1 MEELPK
7 ARFFSNLHFSSMP
20 VISYREALNQALAE
34 EIERDPAVVLMGE
47 EVAQF
52 KGSYKVSEG
61 LLERFGQNRIID
73 TPISEAAFS
82 GLAVGA
88 AMMGMRPV
96 VEFMFWSFCY
106 VAFDQI
112 FNNAANV
119 RYMSGGLINVP
130 IVFRGPANG
139 GTNVGAT
146 HSHTPE
152 NFAAN
157 TPGIKVICPATP
169 ADAKGM
175 LKSAIRDN
183 DPVCVM
189 ENTILYNLKDE
200 VPEGEVLVPLGKAR
214 IARPGKDLTIIAHGK
229 SVHVAMEVAQT
240 LDQSHGVS
248 AEVLDLRSI
257 RPLDVEAILNSV
269 RKTNR
274 VILVEENKPFCG
286 VDAQIA
292 YLIQDQ
298 AFDYLDAPVKRVSAI
313 DAPQAYSKALE
324 SFQIPNHDRVLAK
337 VMEII

>member
-1 MEELPK
+1 M
-7 ARFFSNLHFSSMP
+7 A
-20 VISYREALNQALAE
+20 IITYREALNQALSE
-34 EIERDPAVVLMGE
+34 EIERDKNVVLMGE

-61 LLERFGQNRIID
+61 MLEKFGGERIID

-106 VAFDQI
+106 VAYDQI
-112 FNNAANV
+112 FNNAANI

-157 TPGIKVICPATP
+157 TPGLKVICPSTP
-169 ADAKGM
+169 ADAKGL
-175 LKSAIRDN
+175 LKAAIRDN

-200 VPEGEVLVPLGKAR
+200 VPEDKDFLIPLGKAKTVLE
-214 IARPGKDLTIIAHGK
+214 GTDLSIISHGR
-229 SVHVAMEVAQT
+229 SVHTALQVAET
-240 LDQSHGVS
+240 LSEKHNIS

-257 RPLDVEAILNSV
+257 RPLDVDSV
-269 RKTNR
+269 INTVKKTNR
-274 VILVEENKPFCG
+274 VLLVEENKPFCG
-286 VDAQIA
+286 VGAQIS
-292 YLIQDQ
+292 YLIQDHV
-298 AFDYLDAPVKRVSAI
+298 FDYLDAPIKRVSSI

-324 SFQIPNHDRVLAK
+324 NIQIPNHDRVLQKAL
-337 VMEII
+337 ELAS

>member
-1 MEELPK
+1 
-7 ARFFSNLHFSSMP
+7 MP
-20 VISYREALNQALAE
+20 EITYREALNHALAE
-34 EIERDPAVVLMGE
+34 EIERDDNVVLLGE

-61 LLERFGQNRIID
+61 LLEKFGSEKIID

-88 AMMGMRPV
+88 AMLGMRPV

-157 TPGIKVICPATP
+157 TPGIKVICPSTP

-175 LKSAIRDN
+175 LKAAIRDN

-189 ENTILYNLKDE
+189 ENTILYNLKGE
-200 VPEGEVLVPLGKAR
+200 VPDDKDFLVPLGKANLLKE
-214 IARPGKDLTIIAHGK
+214 GSDLSIIAHGK
-229 SVHVAMEVAQT
+229 AVHTSLEVAQS
-240 LDQSHGVS
+240 LEEKHGVS

-257 RPLDVEAILNSV
+257 RPLDTEAILSTV

-274 VILVEENKPFCG
+274 VLLVEENKPFCG
-286 VDAQIA
+286 VGAQISFM
-292 YLIQDQ
+292 IQDQ
-298 AFDYLDAPVKRVSAI
+298 AFDHLDAPIKRVSAI
-313 DAPQAYSKALE
+313 DVPQAYSKPLESIQIPEHNRVLEKALE
-324 SFQIPNHDRVLAK
+324 LI
-337 VMEII
+337 

>member
-1 MEELPK
+1 MAE
-7 ARFFSNLHFSSMP
+7 
-20 VISYREALNQALAE
+20 ITYREALNQALSE
-34 EIERDPAVVLMGE
+34 EILRDQNVVLMGE

-61 LLERFGQNRIID
+61 LLEKFGPEKIID

-112 FNNAANV
+112 FNNAANI

-157 TPGIKVICPATP
+157 TPGLKVICPSTP

-175 LKSAIRDN
+175 MKAAIRDN

-189 ENTILYNLKDE
+189 ENTILYNLKGN
-200 VPEGEVLVPLGKAR
+200 VPDDDDFIIPLGKAKLVCE
-214 IARPGKDLTIIAHGK
+214 GNDLSIITHGR
-229 SVHVAMEVAQT
+229 SVQVALQVAET
-240 LDQSHGVS
+240 LYEKHGVS
-248 AEVLDLRSI
+248 VEVLDLRSI
-257 RPLDVEAILNSV
+257 RPLDLDAILQTV
-269 RKTNR
+269 KKTNR
-274 VILVEENKPFCG
+274 VLLIEENKPFCG

-292 YLIQDQ
+292 YLIQEH

-313 DAPQAYSKALE
+313 DVPQAYSKALE
-324 SFQIPNHDRVLAK
+324 NFQIPNHDRVLAK
-337 VMEII
+337 SIELL

>member
-1 MEELPK
+1 
-7 ARFFSNLHFSSMP
+7 MP
-20 VISYREALNQALAE
+20 EITYREALNQALSE
-34 EIERDPAVVLMGE
+34 EIERDEDVVLLGE

-61 LLERFGQNRIID
+61 LLEKFGSSKIVD

-157 TPGIKVICPATP
+157 TPGLKVICPSTP

-175 LKSAIRDN
+175 LKAAIRDN

-189 ENTILYNLKDE
+189 ENTILYNLKGD
-200 VPEGEVLVPLGKAR
+200 VPDDNEFIIPLGQANLIR
-214 IARPGKDLTIIAHGK
+214 EGSDLSIIAHGK
-229 SVHVAMEVAQT
+229 AVHTSLEVAQS
-240 LDQSHGVS
+240 LEEKHGVS
-248 AEVLDLRSI
+248 TEVLDLRSI
-257 RPLDVEAILNSV
+257 RPLDSEAILSTV

-274 VILVEENKPFCG
+274 VLLVEENKPFCG
-286 VDAQIA
+286 VGAQIS
-292 YLIQDQ
+292 YLIQEQ
-298 AFDYLDAPVKRVSAI
+298 AFDYLDAPIKRVSAI
-313 DAPQAYSKALE
+313 DVPQAYSKSLE
-324 SFQIPNHDRVLAK
+324 SVQIPDHDRVLEKAL
-337 VMEII
+337 EII

>member
-1 MEELPK
+1 
-7 ARFFSNLHFSSMP
+7 MP
-20 VISYREALNQALAE
+20 EISYREALNQALSE
-34 EIERDPAVVLMGE
+34 EIERDENVVLLGE

-61 LLERFGQNRIID
+61 LLEKFGSNKIVD

-157 TPGIKVICPATP
+157 TPGLKVICPSTP

-175 LKSAIRDN
+175 LKAAIRDN
-183 DPVCVM
+183 DPVCLM
-189 ENTILYNLKDE
+189 ENTILYNLKGE
-200 VPEGEVLVPLGKAR
+200 VPDDNEFIIPLGQANLMKE
-214 IARPGKDLTIIAHGK
+214 GSDLSIIAHGK
-229 SVHVAMEVAQT
+229 AVHTSLEVAQS
-240 LDQSHGVS
+240 LEEKHGVS
-248 AEVLDLRSI
+248 TEVLDLRSI
-257 RPLDVEAILNSV
+257 RPLDTEAILSTV

-274 VILVEENKPFCG
+274 VLLVEENKPFCG
-286 VDAQIA
+286 IGAQISF
-292 YLIQDQ
+292 LIQDQ
-298 AFDYLDAPVKRVSAI
+298 AFDFLDAPIKRVTAI
-313 DAPQAYSKALE
+313 DVPQAYSKSLE
-324 SFQIPNHDRVLAK
+324 SIQIPDHDRVLGKAL
-337 VMEII
+337 ELI

>member
-1 MEELPK
+1 MAK
-7 ARFFSNLHFSSMP
+7 
-20 VISYREALNQALAE
+20 ITYREALNQALSE
-34 EIERDPAVVLMGE
+34 EIERDENVILLGE

-61 LLERFGQNRIID
+61 MLERFGPNKIID

-112 FNNAANV
+112 FNNAASV

-157 TPGIKVICPATP
+157 TPGLKVICPTTP

-175 LKSAIRDN
+175 LKAAIRDN

-189 ENTILYNLKDE
+189 ENTILYNM
-200 VPEGEVLVPLGKAR
+200 EGEVPDDSDFIVPLGKANVLR
-214 IARPGKDLTIIAHGK
+214 EGSDISMIAHGK
-229 SVHVAMEVAQT
+229 AVHTSLEAATILQEK
-240 LDQSHGVS
+240 HNIN
-248 AEVLDLRSI
+248 AEVVDLRSI
-257 RPLDVEAILNSV
+257 RPLDVDTIISSV
-269 RKTNR
+269 KKTNR
-274 VILVEENKPFCG
+274 VLLVEENKPFCG
-286 VDAQIA
+286 VDSQIA
-292 YLIQDQ
+292 FLIQDQ
-298 AFDYLDAPVKRVSAI
+298 AFDYLDAPIKRVSAI
-313 DAPQAYSKALE
+313 DAPQAYSKVLENAQIPDANRVLKVALE
-324 SFQIPNHDRVLAK
+324 IL
-337 VMEII
+337 

>member
-1 MEELPK
+1 
-7 ARFFSNLHFSSMP
+7 MP
-20 VISYREALNQALAE
+20 NISYRDALNQGIAE
-34 EIERDPAVVLMGE
+34 ELERDSNVVLMGE

-61 LLERFGQNRIID
+61 LLERFGSSRIID

-88 AMMGMRPV
+88 SMMGMRPV

-130 IVFRGPANG
+130 VVFRGPANG

-157 TPGIKVICPATP
+157 TPGMKVVCPATP
-169 ADAKGM
+169 ADAKG
-175 LKSAIRDN
+175 LIKSSIRDN
-183 DPVCVM
+183 DPVCFM

-200 VPEGEVLVPLGKAR
+200 VPEDNEFLVPLGKANV
-214 IARPGKDLTIIAHGK
+214 IVEGNDISIIAHGK
-229 SVHVAMEVAQT
+229 AVHTALEVAEE
-240 LDQSHGVS
+240 LADKHNIS

-257 RPLDVEAILNSV
+257 RPLDEEAIIQSV
-269 RKTNR
+269 KKTNR
-274 VILVEENKPFCG
+274 VVLVEENKPFCG
-286 VDAQIA
+286 VDAQICF
-292 YLIQDQ
+292 LIQDK
-298 AFDYLDAPVKRVSAI
+298 AFDYLDAPIGRVSAV

-324 SFQIPNHDRVLAK
+324 SIQLPGKEKVLRAALN
-337 VMEII
+337 IL

>member
-1 MEELPK
+1 
-7 ARFFSNLHFSSMP
+7 MP
-20 VISYREALNQALAE
+20 EITYREALNQALAE
-34 EIERDPAVVLMGE
+34 EIERDDNVVLLGE

-61 LLERFGQNRIID
+61 LLEKFGSEKIID

-88 AMMGMRPV
+88 AMLGMRPV

-157 TPGIKVICPATP
+157 TPGIKVICPSTP

-175 LKSAIRDN
+175 LKAAIRDN

-189 ENTILYNLKDE
+189 ENTILYNLKGE
-200 VPEGEVLVPLGKAR
+200 VPDDKDFLVPLGKANLLKE
-214 IARPGKDLTIIAHGK
+214 GSDLSIIAHGK
-229 SVHVAMEVAQT
+229 AVHTSLEVAQS
-240 LDQSHGVS
+240 LEEKHGVS
-248 AEVLDLRSI
+248 VEVLDLRSI
-257 RPLDVEAILNSV
+257 RPLDTEAILSTV

-274 VILVEENKPFCG
+274 VLLVEENKPFCG
-286 VDAQIA
+286 VGAQISFM
-292 YLIQDQ
+292 IQDQ
-298 AFDYLDAPVKRVSAI
+298 AFDYLDAPIKRVSAI
-313 DAPQAYSKALE
+313 DVPQAYSKPLESIQIPEHNRVLEKALE
-324 SFQIPNHDRVLAK
+324 LI
-337 VMEII
+337 

>member
-1 MEELPK
+1 M
-7 ARFFSNLHFSSMP
+7 
-20 VISYREALNQALAE
+20 
-34 EIERDPAVVLMGE
+34 
-47 EVAQF
+47 AQF

-61 LLERFGQNRIID
+61 LLEKFGSEKIID

-88 AMMGMRPV
+88 AMLGMRPV

-157 TPGIKVICPATP
+157 TPGIKVICPSTP

-175 LKSAIRDN
+175 LKAAIRDN

-189 ENTILYNLKDE
+189 ENTILYNLKGE
-200 VPEGEVLVPLGKAR
+200 VPDDKDFLVPLGKANLLKE
-214 IARPGKDLTIIAHGK
+214 GSDLSIIAHGK
-229 SVHVAMEVAQT
+229 AVHTSLEVAQS
-240 LDQSHGVS
+240 LEEKHGVS

-257 RPLDVEAILNSV
+257 RPLDTEAILSTV

-274 VILVEENKPFCG
+274 VLLVEENKPFCG
-286 VDAQIA
+286 VGAQISFM
-292 YLIQDQ
+292 IQDQ
-298 AFDYLDAPVKRVSAI
+298 AFDHLDAPIKRVSAI
-313 DAPQAYSKALE
+313 DVPQAYSKPLESIQIPEHNRVLEKALE
-324 SFQIPNHDRVLAK
+324 LI
-337 VMEII
+337 

>member
-1 MEELPK
+1 MS
-7 ARFFSNLHFSSMP
+7 A
-20 VISYREALNQALAE
+20 ITYREALNQALSE
-34 EIERDPAVVLMGE
+34 EIALDDRVVLMGE

-61 LLERFGQNRIID
+61 MLEQFGAERVID

-112 FNNAANV
+112 FNNAASV

-130 IVFRGPANG
+130 VVFRGPANG

-157 TPGIKVICPATP
+157 TPGLKVVCPATP
-169 ADAKGM
+169 ADAKGL

-183 DPVCVM
+183 DPVCIM
-189 ENTILYNLKDE
+189 ENTILYNM
-200 VPEGEVLVPLGKAR
+200 EGEVPDEADFLVPLGKANVLR
-214 IARPGKDLTIIAHGK
+214 EGSDLSIIAHGK
-229 SVHVAMEVAQT
+229 AVHTSLQVAQT
-240 LDQSHGVS
+240 LEEQFKVS

-257 RPLDVEAILNSV
+257 RPLDVEAVLSTV
-269 RKTNR
+269 KKTNR
-274 VILVEENKPFCG
+274 VLLVEENKPFCG
-286 VDAQIA
+286 VGAQVSFI
-292 YLIQDQ
+292 IQDQ
-298 AFDYLDAPVKRVSAI
+298 AFDYLDAPIKRVSAI

-324 SFQIPNHDRVLAK
+324 SIQIPEHDRILAK
-337 VMEII
+337 AKELI

>member
-1 MEELPK
+1 M
-7 ARFFSNLHFSSMP
+7 AT
-20 VISYREALNQALAE
+20 ITYREALNQALTE
-34 EIERDPAVVLMGE
+34 EISRDDQVVLMGE

-61 LLERFGQNRIID
+61 MLEKFGPDRIID

-88 AMMGMRPV
+88 AMMGLRPV

-157 TPGIKVICPATP
+157 TPGVKVICPATP

-183 DPVCVM
+183 DPVCMM
-189 ENTILYNLKDE
+189 ENTILYNLQGE
-200 VPEGEVLVPLGKAR
+200 VPEEDEFLVPLGKANVIR
-214 IARPGKDLTIIAHGK
+214 EGKDLSIIAHGK
-229 SVHVAMEVAQT
+229 SVHTALQVAETLEEKHRVSVEV
-240 LDQSHGVS
+240 V
-248 AEVLDLRSI
+248 DLRSI
-257 RPLDVEAILNSV
+257 RPLDVETILSSV

-274 VILVEENKPFCG
+274 VLLVEENKPFCG

-292 YLIQDQ
+292 FIIQDQ
-298 AFDYLDAPVKRVSAI
+298 AFDHLDAPVKRVSAI
-313 DAPQAYSKALE
+313 DVPQAYSKTLE
-324 SFQIPNHDRVLAK
+324 SFQIPDHDRVLAK
-337 VMEII
+337 AMELL

>member
-1 MEELPK
+1 MAK
-7 ARFFSNLHFSSMP
+7 
-20 VISYREALNQALAE
+20 ITYREALNQALSE
-34 EIERDPAVVLMGE
+34 EIERDKNVVLMGE

-61 LLERFGQNRIID
+61 MLEKFGPERVID

-88 AMMGMRPV
+88 AMVGMRPV

-112 FNNAANV
+112 FNNAASV

-157 TPGIKVICPATP
+157 TPGLKVICPATP

-189 ENTILYNLKDE
+189 ENTILYNMQDD
-200 VPEGEVLVPLGKAR
+200 VPEDNDFLIPLGKAN
-214 IARPGKDLTIIAHGK
+214 ILKEGNDLTIIAHGK
-229 SVHVAMEVAQT
+229 AVHTSLEVAQT
-240 LDQSHGVS
+240 LEEKHNVS
-248 AEVLDLRSI
+248 VEVLDLRSI
-257 RPLDVEAILNSV
+257 RPLDVEAIIKTV
-269 RKTNR
+269 KKTNR
-274 VILVEENKPFCG
+274 VLLVEENKPFCG

-292 YLIQDQ
+292 FIIQDQ
-298 AFDYLDAPVKRVSAI
+298 AFDYLDAPIKRISAI

-324 SFQIPNHDRVLAK
+324 NVQIPAHDRILAK
-337 VMEII
+337 AMELI

>member
-1 MEELPK
+1 MAE
-7 ARFFSNLHFSSMP
+7 
-20 VISYREALNQALAE
+20 ITYREALNQALAE
-34 EIERDPAVVLMGE
+34 EIARDPNVVLMGE

-61 LLERFGQNRIID
+61 LLEKFGSNKIID

-157 TPGIKVICPATP
+157 TPGLKVICPSTP

-175 LKSAIRDN
+175 LKAAIRDN

-189 ENTILYNLKDE
+189 ENTILYNLKGDVPDE
-200 VPEGEVLVPLGKAR
+200 EDFIIPLGKAR
-214 IARPGKDLTIIAHGK
+214 VVSAGSDLSIIAHGR
-229 SVHVAMEVAQT
+229 SVQVALQVAET
-240 LDQSHGVS
+240 LNEKHNVS
-248 AEVLDLRSI
+248 VEVLDLRSI
-257 RPLDVEAILNSV
+257 RPLDLDAILQSV

-274 VILVEENKPFCG
+274 VLLVEENKPFCG

-292 YLIQDQ
+292 YLIQEH
-298 AFDYLDAPVKRVSAI
+298 AFDDLDAPIKRVSAI
-313 DAPQAYSKALE
+313 DVPQAYSKALE
-324 SFQIPNHDRVLAK
+324 NFQIPNHDRVLAK
-337 VMEII
+337 AMELI

>member
-1 MEELPK
+1 M
-7 ARFFSNLHFSSMP
+7 AS
-20 VISYREALNQALAE
+20 ITYREALNQALSE
-34 EIERDPAVVLMGE
+34 EITRDPNVFLLGE

-52 KGSYKVSEG
+52 RGSYKVSEG
-61 LLERFGQNRIID
+61 LLEKFGSDKIID

-157 TPGIKVICPATP
+157 TPGMKVVCPATP
-169 ADAKGM
+169 ADAKG
-175 LKSAIRDN
+175 LIKSAIRDN
-183 DPVCVM
+183 DPVCFM

-200 VPEGEVLVPLGKAR
+200 VPDEQDFLIPLGKAKVLLE
-214 IARPGKDLTIIAHGK
+214 GKDISIIAHGK
-229 SVHVAMEVAQT
+229 AVHTALEVAEE
-240 LDQSHGVS
+240 LSVKNNVS
-248 AEVLDLRSI
+248 AEVIDLRSI
-257 RPLDVEAILNSV
+257 RPLDEDTIISSV
-269 RKTNR
+269 KKTNR
-274 VILVEENKPFCG
+274 ALLVEENKPFCG
-286 VDAQIA
+286 VDAQICF
-292 YLIQDQ
+292 LIQDQ
-298 AFDYLDAPVKRVSAI
+298 AFDFLDAPIGRVSSV
-313 DAPQAYSKALE
+313 DAPQAYSKSLETAQLPGKEKVLKAALK
-324 SFQIPNHDRVLAK
+324 LL
-337 VMEII
+337 

>member
-1 MEELPK
+1 
-7 ARFFSNLHFSSMP
+7 MP
-20 VISYREALNQALAE
+20 EITYREALNQALAE
-34 EIERDPAVVLMGE
+34 EIERDDNGVLLGE

-61 LLERFGQNRIID
+61 LLEKFGSEKIID

-88 AMMGMRPV
+88 AMLGMRPV

-157 TPGIKVICPATP
+157 TPGLKVICPSTP

-175 LKSAIRDN
+175 LKAAIRDN

-189 ENTILYNLKDE
+189 ENTILYNLKGE
-200 VPEGEVLVPLGKAR
+200 VPDDKDFLVPLGKANLLKE
-214 IARPGKDLTIIAHGK
+214 GSDLSIIAHGK
-229 SVHVAMEVAQT
+229 AVHTSLEVAQS
-240 LDQSHGVS
+240 LEEKHGVS

-257 RPLDVEAILNSV
+257 RPLDTEAILSTV

-274 VILVEENKPFCG
+274 VLLVEENKPFCG
-286 VDAQIA
+286 VGAQISFM
-292 YLIQDQ
+292 IQDQ
-298 AFDYLDAPVKRVSAI
+298 AFDHLDAPIKRVSAI
-313 DAPQAYSKALE
+313 DVPQAYSKSLESIQIPEHNRVLEKALE
-324 SFQIPNHDRVLAK
+324 LI
-337 VMEII
+337 

>member
-1 MEELPK
+1 MAL
-7 ARFFSNLHFSSMP
+7 
-20 VISYREALNQALAE
+20 ITYREALNQALSE
-34 EIERDPAVVLMGE
+34 EIKRDKNVVLMGE

-61 LLERFGQNRIID
+61 MLEKFGSDRIID

-112 FNNAANV
+112 FNNAASI

-157 TPGIKVICPATP
+157 TPGLKVICPSTP

-189 ENTILYNLKDE
+189 ENTILYNLRDE
-200 VPEGEVLVPLGKAR
+200 VPEEDDFTIPLGKAKVVR
-214 IARPGKDLTIIAHGK
+214 EGNDLSIIAHGK
-229 SVHVAMEVAQT
+229 AVHTSILVAQT
-240 LDQSHGVS
+240 LEEKYQVS
-248 AEVLDLRSI
+248 VEVLDLRSI
-257 RPLDVEAILNSV
+257 RPLDTESILSSV

-274 VILVEENKPFCG
+274 VLLVEENKPFCG
-286 VDAQIA
+286 IDAQICF
-292 YLIQDQ
+292 LIQDQ
-298 AFDYLDAPVKRVSAI
+298 AFDYLDAPIKRVSAI
-313 DAPQAYSKALE
+313 DVPQAYSKALE
-324 SFQIPNHDRVLAK
+324 SVQIPDHDRVLAK
-337 VMEII
+337 ALELI

>member
-1 MEELPK
+1 M
-7 ARFFSNLHFSSMP
+7 AT
-20 VISYREALNQALAE
+20 ITYREALNQALAE
-34 EIERDPAVVLMGE
+34 EISRDDQVVLMGE

-61 LLERFGQNRIID
+61 MLEKFGPDRIID

-157 TPGIKVICPATP
+157 TPGVKVICPATP

-183 DPVCVM
+183 DPVCMM
-189 ENTILYNLKDE
+189 ENTILYNLQGE
-200 VPEGEVLVPLGKAR
+200 VPEEDEFLIPLGKANVIR
-214 IARPGKDLTIIAHGK
+214 EGKDLSIIAHGK
-229 SVHVAMEVAQT
+229 SVHTALQVAETLEEKHRVSVEV
-240 LDQSHGVS
+240 V
-248 AEVLDLRSI
+248 DLRSI
-257 RPLDVEAILNSV
+257 RPLDVETILSSV

-274 VILVEENKPFCG
+274 VLLVEENKPFCG

-292 YLIQDQ
+292 FIIQDQ
-298 AFDYLDAPVKRVSAI
+298 AFDHLDAPVKRVSAI
-313 DAPQAYSKALE
+313 DVPQAYSKNLE
-324 SFQIPNHDRVLAK
+324 NFQIPDHDRVLAK
-337 VMEII
+337 AMELL

>member
-1 MEELPK
+1 MAK
-7 ARFFSNLHFSSMP
+7 
-20 VISYREALNQALAE
+20 ITYREALNQALSE
-34 EIERDPAVVLMGE
+34 EIERDENVILMGE

-61 LLERFGQNRIID
+61 MLERFGPNKIID

-112 FNNAANV
+112 FNNAASI

-130 IVFRGPANG
+130 VVFRGPANG

-157 TPGIKVICPATP
+157 TPGLKVICPATP

-189 ENTILYNLKDE
+189 ENTILYNLEDE
-200 VPEGEVLVPLGKAR
+200 VPDEDDFLIPLGKANVLKE
-214 IARPGKDLTIIAHGK
+214 GTDLSIIAHGK
-229 SVHVAMEVAQT
+229 AVHTSLQT
-240 LDQSHGVS
+240 AELLQEKHNVD
-248 AEVLDLRSI
+248 AEVIDLRSI
-257 RPLDVEAILNSV
+257 RPLDVETIINSV
-269 RKTNR
+269 KKTNR
-274 VILVEENKPFCG
+274 ALLVEENKPFCG
-286 VDAQIA
+286 VDSQIA
-292 YLIQDQ
+292 FLIQDK
-298 AFDYLDAPVKRVSAI
+298 AFDYLDAPIKRVS
-313 DAPQAYSKALE
+313 SK
-324 SFQIPNHDRVLAK
+324 
-337 VMEII
+337 